1 MNQSWPVSN
10 RTDNKY
16 QWMTNLREQLWWS
29 GPQVNPKNT
38 AVSSNNTV
46 ADVYADNRY
55 WPGIASVIAERSVV
69 KDSNFYTSFNTGH
82 GLSYYKAGTVSSAA
96 EWSNMSLQDV
106 PVTWQWWQDTTGN
119 RLNVDF
125 DYGPGYD
132 QTANSRMN
140 YQQLGGY
147 NGGSSLAV
155 SGNLNSEN
163 FLRLYKS
170 NLAVKAGSKLS
181 IVYNKPSANDT
192 SVLSAGLIF
201 RDNPNQVVKVPVANS
216 GKHTTGWTTAELN
229 LGAYAAGRSLPSVW
243 CSPLVPAQQPV
254 TR

>member
-1 MNQSWPVSN
+1 MNTLNAAQGTSYNLFETGFAGLEAGRDRFKSVQGSALSSKLSGGIPRTSLATLGADFVHAGLDEDMNKSWPISN
-10 RTDNKY
+10 RTDNNY

-38 AVSSNNTV
+38 AVSSNNMV

-82 GLSYYKAGTVSSAA
+82 GLSYYKAGAVSSAA

-125 DYGPGYD
+125 DYGPGYN

-170 NLAVKAGSKLS
+170 DLAVKS
-181 IVYNKPSANDT
+181 
-192 SVLSAGLIF
+192 
-201 RDNPNQVVKVPVANS
+201 
-216 GKHTTGWTTAELN
+216 
-229 LGAYAAGRSLPSVW
+229 
-243 CSPLVPAQQPV
+243 
-254 TR
+254 